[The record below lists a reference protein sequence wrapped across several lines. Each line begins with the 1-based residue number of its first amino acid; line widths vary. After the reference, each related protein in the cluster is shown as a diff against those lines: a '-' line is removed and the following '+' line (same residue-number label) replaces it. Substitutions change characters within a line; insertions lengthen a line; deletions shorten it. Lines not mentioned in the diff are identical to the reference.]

1 VTGPPSTEEDVVRKA
16 LIPAAAV
23 TALFV
28 AAPLAAPAAV
38 SRKATI
44 RESEFKLAPKKAVVR
59 HGRVTF
65 TLRNTG
71 KFPHALEIE
80 KGGKGGKDLKSRVVA
95 PGKTAKFTVT
105 LKKGKFEMY
114 CPVDHHKQMGMTG
127 SLTVR

>member
-1 VTGPPSTEEDVVRKA
+1 MRKA

-23 TALFV
+23 TALLV

-44 RESEFKLAPKKAVVR
+44 RESEFKLKPKKVTLR
-59 HGRVTF
+59 HGRVTI

-71 KFPHALEIE
+71 RFPHALAVE
-80 KGGKGGKDLKSRVVA
+80 KGGKGGKDLKSRTVQ
-95 PGKTAKFTVT
+95 PGKTVKFTTT
-105 LKKGKFEMY
+105 LKKGKFEIY
-114 CPVDHHKQMGMTG
+114 CPIDHHKQMGMTG